1 MLLFALLALVLAAL
15 AAAAVLRARRRRPEP
30 AAELPA
36 AAIEEPRRREL
47 VLTEAVPAPARISG
61 EVAPPAPPARPRPLV
76 LLPPQAKAPEGLAL
90 DALDALLEELES
102 TTVRIDGADALDEGS
117 VAELE
122 ELAARLE
129 AAAASFAAR

>member
-1 MLLFALLALVLAAL
+1 MLPFVLLAALVVLVPGALVLL
-15 AAAAVLRARRRRPEP
+15 RRRKPEP
-30 AAELPA
+30 VPA
-36 AAIEEPRRREL
+36 IVEPPRREL

-61 EVAPPAPPARPRPLV
+61 EVAPPRPRPLV
-76 LLPPQAKAPEGLAL
+76 LLPPPARAPDDLAL